1 MIREPTQYQQHVQHR
16 LIARPK
22 SQGLICISKTL
33 QTPSVLTVRTR
44 TVSGSISG
52 RGLTPL
58 EKENPNERA
67 GNILWYVV
75 CASIGDWDL
84 PRYHGHASYD
94 AHALARPAKRYHARL
109 FIILADLYPRLTRTI
124 VLKEHLPSHWA
135 KSP

>member
-67 GNILWYVV
+67 GNL
-75 CASIGDWDL
+75 L
-84 PRYHGHASYD
+84 
-94 AHALARPAKRYHARL
+94 
-109 FIILADLYPRLTRTI
+109 
-124 VLKEHLPSHWA
+124 
-135 KSP
+135 